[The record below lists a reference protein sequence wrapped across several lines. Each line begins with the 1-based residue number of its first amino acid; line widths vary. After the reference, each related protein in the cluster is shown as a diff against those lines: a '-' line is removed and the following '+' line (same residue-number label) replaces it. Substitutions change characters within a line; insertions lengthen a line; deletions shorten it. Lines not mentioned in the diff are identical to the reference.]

1 MFVHDVIAAITTEP
15 WVSLYYYPPY
25 STTASEG
32 LTLNP
37 LNETGACNPYLNSSL
52 NLSTVTLSCGLFGP
66 ETHGLTSSK
75 LSSITSEYS
84 ETFWG
89 L

>member
-37 LNETGACNPYLNSSL
+37 LNETGACNPY
-52 NLSTVTLSCGLFGP
+52 
-66 ETHGLTSSK
+66 
-75 LSSITSEYS
+75 
-84 ETFWG
+84 
-89 L
+89 